1 MSNYY
6 HKSPTLAQIKLIKRL
21 RAAEMK
27 KHTDAMKKVTAK
39 YAGILSTLE
48 HQRDMEIEVAGYM
61 AQNRFNDEQI
71 AVIDGKIKANHAKLA
86 RKVAKFTGVND
97 ISS

>member
-1 MSNYY
+1 MSKHY
-6 HKSPTLAQIKLIKRL
+6 HKSPTIQQLKTIKAL

-27 KHTDAMKKVTAK
+27 KCTDAMKIISAK
-39 YAGILSTLE
+39 YADLVATLE
-48 HQRDMEIEVAGYM
+48 HQRNIEIDVSGHIK
-61 AQNRFNDEQI
+61 QGRFSDEQI